1 MSESSIHR
9 DRDVVWSGPE
19 LTQRQRNVLRAVV
32 EDYVFTAVPVGSK
45 APRLALRPGR
55 LAGHRPWR
63 HGGARVRSDCSAIRT
78 HPPAAFRRTSA
89 TGCTSSR

>member
-45 APRLALRPGR
+45 ALVSRYGLGVSPGVFT
-55 LAGHRPWR
+55 L
-63 HGGARVRSDCSAIRT
+63 
-78 HPPAAFRRTSA
+78 
-89 TGCTSSR
+89 